1 MNRAFRKRVQRLL
14 AERPPS
20 SQGADEI
27 QTAALEISNRYRQ
40 RTLELLAEV
49 TAETAPQ
56 VAREL
61 GQALIKGTTEGVAA
75 AARLLPFPE
84 KLECAPGCAWCCHE
98 PLQVSILDAVNV
110 AQDRAPCE
118 YSLETRDGASLKG
131 IFTPCP
137 FLGEDHRCT
146 VYAQRPTVCRA
157 FQSTSA
163 SRCKSSYERRDPN
176 RGVPMHM
183 GLFGFAGLALDGMN
197 EAFDAVGIDRSPVVL
212 GLAVARLAEDFD
224 GRARAWL
231 SGQPAFT
238 DVAVVEPRVR
248 QMSLNLPIANR

>member
-27 QTAALEISNRYRQ
+27 QTTALEISNRYRQ

-49 TAETAPQ
+49 TPETAPG

-61 GQALIKGTTEGVAA
+61 GKALIAGTSEGVAA

-98 PLQVSILDAVNV
+98 PLQVSILDAVNL
-110 AQDRAPCE
+110 AQDRPPYE
-118 YSLETRDGASLKG
+118 YHLETRESGALKS

-157 FQSTSA
+157 FQSTNA
-163 SRCKSSYERRDPN
+163 SRCKSNFDRRDAN
-176 RGVPMHM
+176 RGVPTHL

-197 EAFDAVGIDRSPVVL
+197 EAFEAVGIDRSPVVL
-212 GLAVARLAEDFD
+212 GLAVAKLAADFE
-224 GRARAWL
+224 ARTRTWL
-231 SGQPAFT
+231 SGGLAFA
-238 DVAVVEPRVR
+238 DVAVQAPRVR
-248 QMSLNLPIANR
+248 RMSLDLTVN

>member
-27 QTAALEISNRYRQ
+27 QTTALEISNKYRQ

-49 TAETAPQ
+49 TTETAPQ

-61 GQALIKGTTEGVAA
+61 GQALIQGTQEGVAA

-98 PLQVSILDAVNV
+98 PLQISILDAVNL
-110 AQDRAPCE
+110 AQACQPFE
-118 YSLETRDGASLKG
+118 YSLETRDSAALRS
-131 IFTPCP
+131 IFAPCP

-163 SRCKSSYERRDPN
+163 SRCKSNYDRRDSN
-176 RGVPMHM
+176 RGVPTHM

-212 GLAVARLAEDFD
+212 GLAVAKLVEDFD
-224 GRARAWL
+224 GRARTWL
-231 SGQPAFT
+231 SGQAAFA
-238 DVAVVEPRVR
+238 DVAVVAPRVR
-248 QMSLNLPIANR
+248 RMSYDLPTR

>member
-27 QTAALEISNRYRQ
+27 QSAALEISNRYRQ

-49 TAETAPQ
+49 TPETAPE

-61 GQALIKGTTEGVAA
+61 GKALITGTSEGVAA

-98 PLQVSILDAVNV
+98 PLQVSILDAVNL
-110 AQDRAPCE
+110 AQDRSPFE
-118 YSLETRDGASLKG
+118 YHLETRDSAGLKG

-163 SRCKSSYERRDPN
+163 SRCKSSFDRRDAS
-176 RGVPMHM
+176 RGVPMHL

-197 EAFDAVGIDRSPVVL
+197 EAFEAVGIDRSPVVL
-212 GLAVARLAEDFD
+212 GLAVAKLAADFEN
-224 GRARAWL
+224 RTRTWL
-231 SGQPAFT
+231 SGGSAFA
-238 DVAVVEPRVR
+238 DVAVQAPRVR
-248 QMSLNLPIANR
+248 RMSLDLTVN